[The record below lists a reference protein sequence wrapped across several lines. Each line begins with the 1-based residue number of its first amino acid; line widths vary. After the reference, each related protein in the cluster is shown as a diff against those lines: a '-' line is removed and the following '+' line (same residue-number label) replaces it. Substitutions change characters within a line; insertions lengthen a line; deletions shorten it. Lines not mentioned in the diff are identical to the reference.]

1 MTTATSTWRREET
14 SAWRAETTV
23 TATKQFQSNRL
34 SRQACD
40 QRRREE
46 RTATPKP
53 PLKGLLRQQ
62 LQETTPPERQSH
74 PSQIAASITEMTEAM
89 NSVSWCSWTLSP
101 DTTQKKMGGV
111 GRKSSTGRS
120 PMPTTTL
127 TPVGRNLT
135 TWKRSRV
142 RWRWRW
148 GMRRPCVKHTRSLG
162 ASHSKS
168 WEYPFTLLR

>member
-135 TWKRSRV
+135 TWKRKCPMKMTV
-142 RWRWRW
+142 RNEKA
-148 GMRRPCVKHTRSLG
+148 MRKAYAELG
-162 ASHSKS
+162 C
-168 WEYPFTLLR
+168 FT